1 MTEDGF
7 VPGRPFFNGLLAPR
21 THTSQTT
28 PMHPLLRLIQGIDS
42 LNRRIYSA
50 TCWLTL
56 VMVLIGAF
64 NALARYGDRF
74 LPVRLSSNGWI
85 ELQWYFFSLVFLA
98 AAPHALRLESHVRV
112 DVFYG
117 RLSIRGKAWVDLL
130 GGLLFLLPFCIFA
143 FYLAWPSA
151 MQSFDIRETSPDP
164 GGLSRWPIKLAVPIA
179 FVLLT
184 LQGVA
189 EVLRRAL
196 FLTGKVTAEEAGL
209 VPAEPE
215 VDQVAPDP
223 EATS

>member
-1 MTEDGF
+1 
-7 VPGRPFFNGLLAPR
+7 
-21 THTSQTT
+21 
-28 PMHPLLRLIQGIDS
+28 MHPLLRLIQGIDS

-196 FLTGKVTAEEAGL
+196 FLAGKVTAKEAGL